1 MSDRGKT
8 IWNLIVGISLISI
21 VAAGLKLFPMNK
33 KYDRIKD
40 RSRNLQFGTDEELE
54 NVIAFLEKRLEE
66 RNNYQFIINKEPMV
80 LTNVLSLDGSGR
92 RSRRNKSVIRVALI
106 YQRENNFQAQIDYRG
121 KNFGVSAG
129 ELIENIGE
137 VVLIDKNQVI
147 IKNEN
152 RLMSYPAP
160 GMKDGLPKELSNFS
174 LKGDISIS
182 SKQSNKQPEPISALN
197 KDDVALMVR
206 KSGISKNVKKTQK
219 PGKNRLNNRPQDNQS
234 ATRLLINDDGNARQ
248 NTQNDINVPE
258 ESLVEGMFNIAI
270 AKKNEQ
276 SANKN
281 RPLFDTDNNST
292 PTTIVRTVKKPAVD
306 YGISALSPM
315 PSKQLKTSSDA
326 RKIKKRSK
334 QLNNNV
340 RNNNFSRTK
349 VVKTNTDRSSLQAKR
364 TPAPT
369 TIRAK
374 DYPTWKHELQALLGI
389 PKPIVN
395 GNPGLMS
402 FNELKVV
409 MKTEKN
415 IDSSIF
421 QQTYKDV
428 GYDNF
433 QKYLDENGA
442 NIISML
448 RTRRNSSL

>member
-121 KNFGVSAG
+121 KIFGVSAG

-160 GMKDGLPKELSNFS
+160 GMKDGLPKELSNFF

-182 SKQSNKQPEPISALN
+182 SKQSKKQPEPISALN

>member
-1 MSDRGKT
+1 
-8 IWNLIVGISLISI
+8 
-21 VAAGLKLFPMNK
+21 
-33 KYDRIKD
+33 
-40 RSRNLQFGTDEELE
+40 
-54 NVIAFLEKRLEE
+54 
-66 RNNYQFIINKEPMV
+66 
-80 LTNVLSLDGSGR
+80 
-92 RSRRNKSVIRVALI
+92 
-106 YQRENNFQAQIDYRG
+106 
-121 KNFGVSAG
+121 
-129 ELIENIGE
+129 
-137 VVLIDKNQVI
+137 
-147 IKNEN
+147 
-152 RLMSYPAP
+152 
-160 GMKDGLPKELSNFS
+160 
-174 LKGDISIS
+174 
-182 SKQSNKQPEPISALN
+182 
-197 KDDVALMVR
+197 
-206 KSGISKNVKKTQK
+206 
-219 PGKNRLNNRPQDNQS
+219 
-234 ATRLLINDDGNARQ
+234 
-248 NTQNDINVPE
+248 
-258 ESLVEGMFNIAI
+258 
-270 AKKNEQ
+270 
-276 SANKN
+276 
-281 RPLFDTDNNST
+281 
-292 PTTIVRTVKKPAVD
+292 
-306 YGISALSPM
+306 M

-340 RNNNFSRTK
+340 RNNNFSRAK

-448 RTRRNSSL
+448 RTRMNSSL

>member
-160 GMKDGLPKELSNFS
+160 GMKDGFPKELSNFS

-182 SKQSNKQPEPISALN
+182 SKQSNKQPELISALN

-292 PTTIVRTVKKPAVD
+292 PTTIVRTVKKPAFE

-315 PSKQLKTSSDA
+315 PLKQLKTSSDA